1 VDGKTL
7 RTKKRSD
14 TWNAT
19 ANAYAYP
26 QTPARI
32 MLSLW
37 PAGLPSNGEGTIDWA
52 GGLIDWSSPY
62 MQNGYYYAMVND
74 VTVECYN
81 PPSGAQGNGKTSYA
95 YTDTKATNDTIE
107 QTSKSVVLKSLYA
120 SGDNP
125 DYNPNGDAVPSSTPE
140 SVPGVSGAGARNDDQ
155 PNSNT
160 GSGTGSSSGTS
171 SSASAGSS
179 SGFSQGT
186 SGTGSSGGVK
196 IQPERLGGSVL
207 AILVAVGVMLCW

>member
-1 VDGKTL
+1 
-7 RTKKRSD
+7 
-14 TWNAT
+14 
-19 ANAYAYP
+19 
-26 QTPARI
+26 

-62 MQNGYYYAMVND
+62 MQQGYYYAMVND
-74 VTVECYN
+74 VKVECYD
-81 PPSGAQGNGKTSYA
+81 PPEGAQGSGKTSYL

-107 QTSKSVVLKSLYA
+107 MTSKSVVLKSLYA

-125 DYNPNGDAVPSSTPE
+125 DYNPNGDSASPSSTPE
-140 SVPGVSGAGARNDDQ
+140 SIPGVSGAGARNDDS
-155 PNSNT
+155 SNGNG
-160 GSGTGSSSGTS
+160 GSGTSSGASSSSSSGT
-171 SSASAGSS
+171 S

-186 SGTGSSGGVK
+186 GSQGSSGGSK

-207 AILVAVGVMLCW
+207 AILVAVGFMLCW